1 MWTSRTRASSSRT
14 APSPTSPPAASPASA
29 RASSASSSRRG
40 ISPSTWRRGAGTSS
54 GCGRGGRG
62 SAPPRSSRS
71 SSTCGSTPPK
81 RSRSSWSSRA
91 SCARCAA
98 RKPSWCRAP
107 PGRRPWRSPAAS
119 RTPSRPRPSPT
130 RGREPRAPHLRL
142 GGRAVGGRARRRRGD
157 GVATAPPGGRVR
169 GVRRPEPRGRRCDRA
184 RPHGADVVVGFVE
197 ALWKLPA
204 HFRLL
209 ARVRE
214 AFRTKRYGLAILVGY
229 PGYHLRA
236 AAAAHAAGVPVL
248 YYSAPQLWA
257 WAPGRVR
264 RLAAVSRLAVIL
276 PFEETFFRDHGVPA
290 TFVGHPLRDRPPP
303 PARAEARRAL
313 GLDPERPV
321 LGLFPGSRAQEV
333 RRLWP
338 AFRGAAER
346 VLAERPV
353 VQVVVAGTSR
363 ARYPHP
369 GAIRIHWGDPRPV
382 FAAADAGL
390 CKSGTTTLE
399 AALADVP
406 MAIAYRLN
414 PVSFAIAIRLP
425 PVPHVGLVNLIAGQE
440 VAPEFLQGAV
450 TPQALAETILPLLD
464 PAGAAARRQ
473 RQGLALVRDPLGPPG
488 APRRG
493 AAP

>member
-1 MWTSRTRASSSRT
+1 MFRRPPSS
-14 APSPTSPPAASPASA
+14 PLF
-29 RASSASSSRRG
+29 
-40 ISPSTWRRGAGTSS
+40 PST
-54 GCGRGGRG
+54 
-62 SAPPRSSRS
+62 PLF
-71 SSTCGSTPPK
+71 
-81 RSRSSWSSRA
+81 
-91 SCARCAA
+91 
-98 RKPSWCRAP
+98 
-107 PGRRPWRSPAAS
+107 RSPGS
-119 RTPSRPRPSPT
+119 
-130 RGREPRAPHLRL
+130 
-142 GGRAVGGRARRRRGD
+142 
-157 GVATAPPGGRVR
+157 
-169 GVRRPEPRGRRCDRA
+169 
-184 RPHGADVVVGFVE
+184 
-197 ALWKLPA
+197 
-204 HFRLL
+204 
-209 ARVRE
+209 
-214 AFRTKRYGLAILVGY
+214 
-229 PGYHLRA
+229 HLRA
-236 AAAAHAAGVPVL
+236 SAAAHAAGVPVL
-248 YYSAPQLWA
+248 YYIAPQLWA

-276 PFEETFFRDHGVPA
+276 PFEETFFREHGVPA

-390 CKSGTTTLE
+390 CKSGTTTVE

-414 PVSFAIAIRLP
+414 PVSFAIAIRVLR
-425 PVPHVGLVNLIAGQE
+425 VPHVGLVNLIAGQE

-450 TPQALAETILPLLD
+450 TPQALAETVLPLLD

-473 RQGLALVRDPLGPPG
+473 RQGLALVRDRAGPPG
-488 APRRG
+488 GARRVGGVAGAGGGGGGAGRG
-493 AAP
+493 APGRAAQRQGGYVVAGGGRAP